1 MNEYIEQAQNF
12 LKRADATMEIKFIG
26 RSINRNWDDNV
37 RNFYNF
43 TIQTPRGEMH
53 GDFWDSIYD
62 TEISSMTKEDYAK
75 RRFKCEYQY
84 LTGND
89 QLTVRRE
96 LAWKQ
101 QQAVPTEYDI
111 LACLTKDDP
120 GTFSDFCFEYGYS
133 DDSIKA
139 RNIYFAVQKEW
150 SDLRRIFTKKQ
161 LEELAEIS

>member
-1 MNEYIEQAQNF
+1 MSKYVKQAQNF
-12 LKRADATMEIKFIG
+12 LKRAGATMEIKFIG

-37 RNFYNF
+37 RNFYVF
-43 TIQTPRGEMH
+43 TIETPRGEMR
-53 GDFWDSIYD
+53 GEFWDSIYN

-75 RRFKCEYQY
+75 RRFKREYQY
-84 LTGND
+84 LTSNE
-89 QLTVRRE
+89 QLTTRKE

-101 QQAVPTEYDI
+101 QQTVPTEYDI

-120 GTFSDFCFEYGYS
+120 GVFSDFCLEYGYS

-139 RNIYFAVQKEW
+139 QNIYFAVQKEW
-150 SDLRRIFTKKQ
+150 SDLRRIFTNEQ